1 MKGLDARI
9 EELKCRRNAVILA
22 HNYQRPEIQEI
33 ADWTG
38 DSLALSRKAA
48 GTKAEVVVFCGV
60 RFMAET
66 AAVIS
71 PDKIVLLPDADAGCP
86 LADTVNTERLRAKI
100 NECPEDTAVV
110 CYVNSPVEVKA
121 ESDVCCT
128 SSNAVDIVNSLEN
141 RNILFLPDKNLGNF
155 VSSKTEKNIIL
166 WDGFCPCHM
175 KPSAE
180 DISKLNRKD
189 PEAVVFAHPECREEV
204 IRMADEVLSTGG
216 MLQRAAGTKAGKI
229 IIATEEGIL
238 YPLRKANPGKEFYPA
253 NDNLYCRDMKL
264 ITLEKVLKSL
274 MEMKHRILIPEHIAD
289 RARKSIDRMLGV
301 SS

>member
-1 MKGLDARI
+1 MKGLVARI
-9 EELKCRRNAVILA
+9 EELKCRKNAVILA

-33 ADWTG
+33 ADFTG

-48 GTKAEVVVFCGV
+48 GTEAEVVVFCGV

-71 PDKIVLLPDADAGCP
+71 PGKIVLVPDADAGCP
-86 LADTVNTERLRAKI
+86 LADTVDTERLRAKI
-100 NECPEDTAVV
+100 NECPEDTAIV

-121 ESDVCCT
+121 ESEVCCT
-128 SSNAVDIVNSLEN
+128 SSNAVDVVNSLEN

-155 VSSKTEKNIIL
+155 VSSKTEKNVII

-175 KPSAE
+175 KPTAG
-180 DISKLNRKD
+180 DISKLKRKY
-189 PEAVVFAHPECREEV
+189 PEAVVFAHPECMEEV
-204 IRMADEVLSTGG
+204 IQTADEVLSTGG
-216 MLQRAAGTKAGKI
+216 MLQRATRTKAKRI

-238 YPLRKANPGKEFYPA
+238 YPLRKENPGKEFYLA
-253 NDNLYCRDMKL
+253 NDNLYCPDMKL

-274 MEMKHRILIPEHIAD
+274 VEMKYRILIPEHIAD

-301 SS
+301 CS